1 MKEFKIAEFVNIV
14 KNYKQTVKYNTSDAQ
29 VKYMFCQLVKDNGF
43 DCADV
48 LCFLYE
54 AWEKIY
60 PAFARIFNDRKWD
73 KVIMHYIKEA
83 EASYNW
89 DLAEKYQNV
98 LESVSSTGKEREE
111 ELKTKFF
118 SLISE
123 LGYDP
128 ILMEM
133 DMTLDLWGWMRTLDL
148 VLSMVEKEESCDE
161 AVVIEKEEDK
171 IGIDTSATEVIHVKE
186 ISPVPVEK
194 PTETTVDKKVKK
206 TRKRVKYLEIQQY
219 SLEGE
224 LIGRFKSIMEAAKS
238 GNYNHASISKNVN
251 GVYKTAEGY
260 KWVGIT
266 QQLENTEES
275 ELAA

>member
-1 MKEFKIAEFVNIV
+1 MKDFKIAEFVNIV

-118 SLISE
+118 SLIAE
-123 LGYDP
+123 IGLDP

-148 VLSMVEKEESCDE
+148 VLSMVEKIESSEED
-161 AVVIEKEEDK
+161 VVMEKEADSSD
-171 IGIDTSATEVIHVKE
+171 IDSSAKELVHVEE
-186 ISPVPVEK
+186 ISPATDEK
-194 PTETTVDKKVKK
+194 LSETVVDKKVKK
-206 TRKRVKYLEIQQY
+206 TRKRVKRFGIQQY
-219 SLEGE
+219 SLKGE
-224 LIGRFKSIMEAAKS
+224 LIGSFKNITEAAKS
-238 GNYNHASISKNVN
+238 GNYHRPSISKCVS
-251 GVYKTAEGY
+251 GEYKSACGF

-266 QQLENTEES
+266 EQPDNAEES
-275 ELAA
+275 KAAA